1 MDYRNDN
8 RTPRDRVD
16 DEFFRSL
23 LREEDEMEDPRNT
36 RGKDRTSDTRMTNA
50 SMNEN
55 HSHNSRMSGRNSRMN
70 NSCMNDSC
78 SRNSRMNESYSRNS
92 RMNDRMQRSC
102 QQDDCE
108 RNSCMRERM
117 SNCAKNCPTST
128 WGNDCLSDYPLGMV
142 YVPSQVF
149 RNTKETTDALH
160 NGTIF
165 CELDLPF
172 YHAGCKGGTC
182 R

>member
-23 LREEDEMEDPRNT
+23 LREEDEADEPRNT
-36 RGKDRTSDTRMTNA
+36 RGREHSSGTRMTNA
-50 SMNEN
+50 SVHEN
-55 HSHNSRMSGRNSRMN
+55 RSNDSRMSGRNSRMN
-70 NSCMNDSC
+70 SSCMNDSC

-102 QQDDCE
+102 QQDGCE
-108 RNSCMRERM
+108 RSSRM
-117 SNCAKNCPTST
+117 QNDCCTKNCPTST

-142 YVPSQVF
+142 YIPSQSF
-149 RNTKETTDALH
+149 RNLMETTDALH
-160 NGTIF
+160 AGTIF
-165 CELDLPF
+165 FELDLPF
-172 YHAGCKGGTC
+172 HHAGCKGGSC